1 MTPLARLAPAAL
13 LAPALLASGPAT
25 AQEGFTLRI
34 LHVNDFH
41 SRLEQINRFDSACG
55 QQDAAEGKCFGGAAR
70 LTTAVR
76 QARAGSNLPTIF
88 LNAGDNYQGSLFF
101 TSHKGL
107 AEAMTFNAMGVD
119 AMVLG
124 NHEFDNGPDGLRV
137 FLDAA
142 EFPVIAGNVRLDA
155 EPALAGTMPSRLV
168 LEAGGERVG
177 IIGAVTADTVAISS
191 PGPNLVFADVIE
203 HLRAE
208 VAALEAE
215 GVTRIIALTHVGHFE
230 DLRIAAEVPG
240 IDVIIGGHSH
250 TLMSNTVDGAPP
262 YPVMAAG
269 PDGPV
274 PVAQAYAY
282 GKWLGD
288 LRVTFDAEGRVS
300 DVAGEPI
307 LVDAA
312 IAEDEAVLAMVA
324 ALAEPIEALRAQ
336 VIGETAE
343 PVDGSR
349 ENCRARECAMGALVA
364 EAMLARAAPLGAQVA
379 IQNGGGLRASIDA
392 GPVTMGEVL
401 TVLPFQNTLATFTL
415 TGAEIVEALE
425 NGLSQVAEGA
435 GRFPQV
441 AGLRFVWSPAAEP
454 GSRVVSVEVETAAGL
469 VPLDPAADYGVVSNN
484 FMRAGGDGYAV
495 FRDKGRNAY
504 DFGPNLEDVLADH
517 IAANSPYA
525 PRLPGRIIEQP

>member
-1 MTPLARLAPAAL
+1 MTPLARLALAAL
-13 LAPALLASGPAT
+13 LAPSIAA

-41 SRLEQINRFDSACG
+41 SRLEPINRFDSACG
-55 QQDAAEGKCFGGAAR
+55 AQDAAEGKCFGGAAR
-70 LTTAVR
+70 LATAVR
-76 QARAGSNLPTIF
+76 EARAGSNLPTIF

-101 TSHKGL
+101 TYHRGL
-107 AEAMTFNAMGVD
+107 AEALAFNAVGLD

-124 NHEFDNGPDGLRV
+124 NHEFNNGPEGLRV

-142 EFPVIAGNVRLDA
+142 EFPVIAGNVALDA
-155 EPALAGTMPSRLV
+155 EPALAGTMPSRIV
-168 LEAGGERVG
+168 LEVGGERVG
-177 IIGAVTADTVAISS
+177 IVGALTADTLEISS
-191 PGPNLVFADVIE
+191 PGPNVVFADVVA
-203 HLRAE
+203 HLTAE

-215 GVTRIIALTHVGHFE
+215 GVNKIIALTHVGHFD
-230 DLRIAAEVPG
+230 DLAIAGAVPG

-250 TLMSNTVDGAPP
+250 TLMGNTIEGALP

-269 PDGPV
+269 SDGTV
-274 PVAQAYAY
+274 PIAQAYAY
-282 GKWLGD
+282 GKYLGD
-288 LRVTFDAEGRVS
+288 LRVTFDADGRVTA
-300 DVAGEPI
+300 VAGEP
-307 LVDAA
+307 LLLDAS
-312 IAEDEAVLAMVA
+312 IAEDAAVVAMVA
-324 ALAEPIEALRAQ
+324 ELAAPIEALRAR

-349 ENCRARECAMGALVA
+349 ENCRARECAMGVLVA
-364 EAMLARAAPLGAQVA
+364 EAMLERAAPLGAQVA
-379 IQNGGGLRASIDA
+379 IQNGGGLRASIDG

-425 NGLSQVAEGA
+425 NGLSQVEEGA

-441 AGLRFVWSPAAEP
+441 AGLRFVWDPAAEP
-454 GSRVVSVEVETAAGL
+454 GARVVSVEIETGDGA
-469 VPLDPAADYGVVSNN
+469 VPLDPAADYGIVSNN

-495 FRDKGRNAY
+495 FRDKGREAY
-504 DFGPNLEDVLADH
+504 DFGPNLEDVLADF

-525 PRLPGRIIEQP
+525 PRLAGRIVEQP